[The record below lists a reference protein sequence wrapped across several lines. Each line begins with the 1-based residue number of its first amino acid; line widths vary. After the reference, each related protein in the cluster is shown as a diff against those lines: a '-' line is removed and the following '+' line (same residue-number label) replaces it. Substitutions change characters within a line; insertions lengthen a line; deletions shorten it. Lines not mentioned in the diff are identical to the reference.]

1 MGRARRD
8 RQMLQKIAS
17 YGRLGRTEVWRGYNT
32 GLRGALQPPRA
43 GVGVSSDIG
52 IPISEPA
59 TSARG
64 NGSAM
69 PHGMT
74 KLTETSQ
81 IAPLTAP
88 ELLRYLGSSHTPN
101 ARPAPA
107 R

>member
-1 MGRARRD
+1 
-8 RQMLQKIAS
+8 
-17 YGRLGRTEVWRGYNT
+17 
-32 GLRGALQPPRA
+32 
-43 GVGVSSDIG
+43 
-52 IPISEPA
+52 
-59 TSARG
+59 
-64 NGSAM
+64 M